1 MNSIDITTF
10 SPKDAERLRSI
21 LVANTEGI
29 IFRRVDTVE
38 TGRPTHVRYHDL
50 HPGSPL
56 DTSPAS
62 ICQVYTPHPGV
73 TDTIREVDPDVYD
86 VTDAVWPA
94 ESTELYYD
102 SVSITTT
109 SNPTRSKDAHA
120 GKSFILTGASEA
132 KVDIFSSTGFVAYPV
147 MYSTNG
153 TALGYIAPEAGS
165 LVALRVSQEGAVEM
179 WASVSEQF
187 LRMWTYLHYDK
198 HPTFLKGKSPAEKL
212 VSELVRH
219 LKQQPSL
226 KGSKGMPQ
234 IEKSMLIH
242 ARRIRPRVTQR
253 SSSSIAQSFIEE
265 LVTRMKTDTGRS
277 RRREYQE
284 AYSVLAEY
292 AKTREACKE
301 DIALTK
307 SRKQLIC
314 DKAMSR
320 SVLETNNFRRMTLA
334 HYHNK
339 KDLPAN
345 LQSMYTVTALQVEMA
360 ATEYC
365 HIYNCIYLM
374 AVVGVLPSQ
383 SNLPQRV
390 SQKLPEGATPEFKDV
405 AVNLKTWDIPPYFV
419 HSLIHI
425 ARS

>member
-10 SPKDAERLRSI
+10 SSQDAKRVRDT

-38 TGRPTHVRYHDL
+38 TGSLTHVRYHDVN
-50 HPGSPL
+50 PGQTV
-56 DTSPAS
+56 DTST

-73 TDTIREVDPDVYD
+73 TDTIRDVDPDVYE

-109 SNPTRSKDAHA
+109 SNSVRSKDKCA
-120 GKSFILTGASEA
+120 GKAFTLTGACEA

-147 MYSTNG
+147 MYSGKG
-153 TALGYIAPEAGS
+153 TALGYVAPEVGS
-165 LVALRVSQEGAVEM
+165 LVALRVTPEGVVEM
-179 WASVSEQF
+179 WATVSEQF
-187 LRMWTYLHYDK
+187 LRMWTYLHYDN

-219 LKQQPSL
+219 LNKLSAF
-226 KGSKGMPQ
+226 KSSKDKSQ
-234 IEKSMLIH
+234 IEKTMLIH
-242 ARRIRPRVTQR
+242 SRRIRPRVTEGKTVVV
-253 SSSSIAQSFIEE
+253 SFVEE
-265 LVTRMKTDTGRS
+265 LVSRMASQKGRGS
-277 RRREYQE
+277 RREHESIYLPL
-284 AYSVLAEY
+284 VKY
-292 AKTREACKE
+292 AKSREVREE

-307 SRKQLIC
+307 SRKELIR

-320 SVLETNNFRRMTLA
+320 SVLETNTFRRMTLA
-334 HYHNK
+334 HYQNNK
-339 KDLPAN
+339 SLPAD
-345 LQSMYTVTALQVEMA
+345 LQSLYTVATLRVEMV

-374 AVVGVLPSQ
+374 AVAGVLPSQ
-383 SNLPQRV
+383 TNLPRRV
-390 SQKLPEGATPEFKDV
+390 SQKLPEGAFAEFKDV

-425 ARS
+425 VRS

>member
-10 SPKDAERLRSI
+10 SPEDTERLRST

-29 IFRRVDTVE
+29 IFRRVDTVD
-38 TGRPTHVRYHDL
+38 TGRTTHVRYHDL
-50 HPGSPL
+50 HPGSL

-120 GKSFILTGASEA
+120 GKAFILTGASEA

-153 TALGYIAPEAGS
+153 TALGYIAPEVGS
-165 LVALRVSQEGAVEM
+165 LVALRVSPEGVVEM

-187 LRMWTYLHYDK
+187 LRMWTYLHYNT

-219 LKQQPSL
+219 LKKQPST
-226 KGSKGMPQ
+226 KSVSQ
-234 IEKSMLIH
+234 VEKSMLIH
-242 ARRIRPRVTQR
+242 ARRIRPRMVEGKTLV
-253 SSSSIAQSFIEE
+253 QSFIEE
-265 LVTRMKTDTGRS
+265 LITRMKTDKGRS
-277 RRREYQE
+277 RRREYQD
-284 AYSVLAEY
+284 AYRVLVEY
-292 AKTREACKE
+292 AKTREECKE

-307 SRKQLIC
+307 SRKELIC

-339 KDLPAN
+339 KDLPSN
-345 LQSMYTVTALQVEMA
+345 LQSMYTVTALRVEMA

-374 AVVGVLPSQ
+374 AVAGVLPSQ
-383 SNLPQRV
+383 TNLPQRV